1 MICGLKQVS
10 EKNRCKVTISFPS
23 KQSLDNHMSVGESCY
38 YPNLDMSFTM
48 EIKLAPK
55 VLVRQLTY
63 PDINNLEDLKA
74 FWMVNTLLVPKLEL
88 EEVST
93 RYLSSSTIDS
103 EEEEKVDEID
113 NKPAPALVVKEENID
128 EEHIPDNNRKRKK
141 FKWWSY
147 ER

>member
-1 MICGLKQVS
+1 
-10 EKNRCKVTISFPS
+10 
-23 KQSLDNHMSVGESCY
+23 
-38 YPNLDMSFTM
+38 MSFTM

-74 FWMVNTLLVPKLEL
+74 FWMVNTLLVPKLEF
-88 EEVST
+88 EEVTST
-93 RYLSSSTIDS
+93 RYLSSSTIDT
-103 EEEEKVDEID
+103 EEEEKID
-113 NKPAPALVVKEENID
+113 DKHALELGVKEENFD
-128 EEHIPDNNRKRKK
+128 EEHISDNIRKRKK